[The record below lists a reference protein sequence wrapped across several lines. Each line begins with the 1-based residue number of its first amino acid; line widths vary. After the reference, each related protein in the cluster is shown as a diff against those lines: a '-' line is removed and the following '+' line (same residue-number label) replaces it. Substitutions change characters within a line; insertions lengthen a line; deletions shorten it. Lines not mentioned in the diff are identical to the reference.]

1 LFVIVVI
8 AAGFGFPVVA
18 FAIVDVTS
26 IGVVVSTFLQAVT
39 TV

>member
-1 LFVIVVI
+1 MVVI

-18 FAIVDVTS
+18 FALVDVTS
-26 IGVVVSTFLQAVT
+26 IGFVVSTFLHAVT